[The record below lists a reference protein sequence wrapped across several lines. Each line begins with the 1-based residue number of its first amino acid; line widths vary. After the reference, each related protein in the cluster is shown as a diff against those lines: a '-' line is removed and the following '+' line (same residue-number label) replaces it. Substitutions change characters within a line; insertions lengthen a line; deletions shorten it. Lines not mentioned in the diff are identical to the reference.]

1 LKKKQK
7 NCDFSTINTEDL
19 SNNKLK
25 VSFRIRKKEYI
36 KKDSSFIEKST
47 NVEKA
52 TGTDDCDPSCVN
64 GVCQDTIC
72 YCRIGWMGIN
82 CSIGK

>member
-1 LKKKQK
+1 LKKEKEHC
-7 NCDFSTINTEDL
+7 NFSTISTEDL
-19 SNNKLK
+19 SDNKLK
-25 VSFRIRKKEYI
+25 VSFRIRTKENI
-36 KKDSSFIEKST
+36 NKNSSFIEKST